1 MTYNLQI
8 TTQFK
13 KDCKLMKKRGKDLDE
28 LRTVIEMLQ
37 AGTPLPA
44 KYYDHELVGK
54 LAKFREC
61 HIQPDWLLI
70 YLVMQNRLVLTL
82 MRTGSHGDL
91 F

>member
-37 AGTPLPA
+37 AGTP
-44 KYYDHELVGK
+44 V
-54 LAKFREC
+54 
-61 HIQPDWLLI
+61 
-70 YLVMQNRLVLTL
+70 
-82 MRTGSHGDL
+82 TGRIN
-91 F
+91 